1 MSASELIS
9 NLQAAIQSQE
19 VAEQAF
25 EDWQFEYDRNEA
37 ALALAMERRPILL
50 AEKAKREH
58 DLSEGRKD
66 VAKANEAWWQFS
78 RVAVKPEEA
87 APLPASPPQ
96 SAAPKSALGAPKKAP
111 KVLTLEERQAMSEEQ
126 QNAFLGGRMSKEQV
140 AALSKE
146 EKRRR
151 QALKSAAH
159 DERKE
164 HRTAEEQAKID
175 ARVAAMSAGRAKKA
189 SPARALDAEL
199 EAASGAGGESE

>member
-1 MSASELIS
+1 MSSASELIS

-19 VAEQAF
+19 AAEQAF
-25 EDWQFEYDRNEA
+25 EDWEFEYKRNEA
-37 ALALAMERRPILL
+37 ALALALERRPILL
-50 AEKAKREH
+50 AEKERREH
-58 DLSEGRKD
+58 DLLEGRKD
-66 VAKANEAWWQFS
+66 AAKANEAWWQFC
-78 RVAVKPEEA
+78 RVAVRPEQA
-87 APLPASPPQ
+87 APLPASPAQ
-96 SAAPKSALGAPKKAP
+96 SPAPKSTPGAPKK
-111 KVLTLEERQAMSEEQ
+111 KTVLTLEERQAMTEAE

-151 QALKSAAH
+151 QALKSAAR

-189 SPARALDAEL
+189 SPARALEEEL
-199 EAASGAGGESE
+199 NAAVEE